1 MVFELTS
8 VSSLVSSFKM
18 KREILIESLIA
29 AVSQLKV
36 TLKASFVLPV
46 DSTVKLLIV
55 TLCKG
60 DR

>member
-46 DSTVKLLIV
+46 EVTVNLLIV
-55 TLCKG
+55 T
-60 DR
+60 